1 MSAVFVVKEKIEELQ
16 KRVDLALDEKGLR
29 DFTRGIVRD
38 IVGIEVSS
46 AKDEVHKVVSDSADK
61 LVITQKILEKRAD
74 VALDKTKVEV
84 MSQVDAGIKHLQDQH
99 DVLKYQVKILSVIL
113 GIACAIGIGSFIL

>member
-1 MSAVFVVKEKIEELQ
+1 
-16 KRVDLALDEKGLR
+16 
-29 DFTRGIVRD
+29 
-38 IVGIEVSS
+38 
-46 AKDEVHKVVSDSADK
+46 VSDSADK